1 MEVEP
6 RYRLIVKAGEY
17 SADNMLSLLWEI
29 IKHRFW
35 HWRRGD
41 GWVD

>member
-1 MEVEP
+1 MNWI
-6 RYRLIVKAGEY
+6 YRCEAGEY
-17 SADNMLSLLWEI
+17 QSASLRGLLKEI
-29 IKHRFW
+29 VMHRFW

>member
-1 MEVEP
+1 MRSYYKLEVP
-6 RYRLIVKAGEY
+6 AGAYE
-17 SADNMLSLLWEI
+17 ADSLSSLFLEVL
-29 IKHRFW
+29 KHRLW

>member
-1 MEVEP
+1 MKSY
-6 RYRLIVKAGEY
+6 YRLVTPMGSYE
-17 SADNMLSLLWEI
+17 ADSFLSLLWEVL
-29 IKHRFW
+29 KHRFW